1 MSVRLI
7 VLDDAEAELEEATLW
22 YEAQRP
28 GLGREF
34 RAAVAEAMDRLTGT
48 PGVALPVP
56 RVSPETGARR
66 VFVKRFPY
74 SIVFFL
80 HGEELWVV
88 AFAHQHRRPGYW
100 RNRLHGGRS

>member
-1 MSVRLI
+1 MSRRLI

-34 RAAVAEAMDRLTGT
+34 RVAVAEAMDRLTGT
-48 PGVALPVP
+48 PGVAVPV
-56 RVSPETGARR
+56 RNVSPEMGARC

-74 SIVFFL
+74 SVVFFV
-80 HGEELWVV
+80 HGPDLWVV

-100 RNRLHGGRS
+100 RNRPLEGGS